1 MLRRKS
7 SAFLLMVVL
16 ITGSLLLQG
25 FSLVPGFLKDILNK
39 LLGKTIKDAVGQ
51 SLSAAVN
58 ISEMYGMKDVT
69 RTLDR
74 VEPMVKVL
82 PGFQKGIQLT
92 VERAETIFDGEGEIT
107 AGELDN
113 QGAFFDTAEDAAK
126 SVGTVV
132 EKLNDTTDR
141 FYNFDK
147 IKRVRRTM
155 KRIKEASED
164 IDKEID
170 EIKKIYEKGKTLW
183 NKFERWLDNKEGGD
197 DLKIPSIMTT

>member
-1 MLRRKS
+1 
-7 SAFLLMVVL
+7 
-16 ITGSLLLQG
+16 
-25 FSLVPGFLKDILNK
+25 
-39 LLGKTIKDAVGQ
+39 
-51 SLSAAVN
+51 
-58 ISEMYGMKDVT
+58 EMYGMKDVT

-82 PGFQKGIQLT
+82 PGFQTGIQLT

-113 QGAFFDTAEDAAK
+113 QGAFFDTVQEAAK

-132 EKLNDTTDR
+132 EKLNGTTDR
-141 FYNFDK
+141 FSNFDT

-155 KRIKEASED
+155 KRIKGASED

-170 EIKKIYEKGKTLW
+170 EIKKVYGKNRVLW
-183 NKFERWLDNKEGGD
+183 NKFKRWIDDKEGGS

>member
-1 MLRRKS
+1 
-7 SAFLLMVVL
+7 
-16 ITGSLLLQG
+16 
-25 FSLVPGFLKDILNK
+25 
-39 LLGKTIKDAVGQ
+39 GQ